1 MSTATQTPGL
11 AYQAVKMIADNH
23 GYKTAMEKGIRHI
36 AEYNQKQK
44 EEAGIAGGK
53 VSDALKLWNYINA
66 HVVKPLLKGKNFDS
80 EDAGFIGNWVQ
91 FKALVQTYGGNLE
104 VLLPRLAS
112 LYAQTSTQY
121 LGSKDVQ
128 YAGTLPLEAS
138 RPGVETLSAIS
149 GQEYQLAK
157 RIKDAK
163 EPTDV
168 QAIKGEIEPNLVR
181 AVEET
186 ADTGNL
192 EAIIKKAQG
201 AGAHK

>member
-1 MSTATQTPGL
+1 MSTETQTGL
-11 AYQAVKMIADNH
+11 AYHAVKMIADNH
-23 GYKTAMEKGIRHI
+23 NYKTAMERGIRRI
-36 AEYNQKQK
+36 SEYDAQQKK
-44 EEAGIAGGK
+44 DAGIDGDK
-53 VSDALKLWNYINA
+53 VIDALKLFNYINA
-66 HVVKPLLKGKNFDS
+66 RVVKPLLKGRNFDS

-91 FKALVQTYGGNLE
+91 VKALVQTYGGKLDA
-104 VLLPRLAS
+104 LLPRLAS

-128 YAGTLPLEAS
+128 YAGTLPLETS

-149 GQEYQLAK
+149 GQEYQLAR

-168 QAIKGEIEPNLVR
+168 QAIKGEIEPSLVR
-181 AVEET
+181 VVEET

-201 AGAHK
+201 ADAHK